1 MYVMKRAFF
10 NIVVATFFLQVVSG
24 NPAAA
29 RAGLMAWPS
38 KVDLAVEAGGT
49 KSGFIT
55 VQNQGLNKIH
65 LKAVLMNCRMTED
78 GSIIYTNK
86 NVSFGCKQWLKVE
99 PQEFDLSP
107 RTNIQILYSIEIPK
121 NAQGT
126 YMAVILFNDNIF
138 DSGDY
143 QNLAGALVIEN
154 VPGTGQR
161 NADISELSFLKGIGG
176 GNVSAVVAINNKG
189 SLICTPTGSLE
200 IIDVARGTKTS
211 FGLNREKEP
220 VLPFSLRRYQI
231 PLEGLY
237 NGQYKVLAVVDYQG
251 GEILQGEATV
261 TITAGEL
268 VSHQGRVL
276 PGRAKPGGQQEAVR
290 KESGAEPP
298 ARSVKPGG
306 QTAAPS
312 LSAGEAEQLN
322 KDAVKLYSEGDY
334 EKALVLWQKILRS
347 NPGHAAAKKGAERA
361 RQKIEALKK
370 AR

>member
-1 MYVMKRAFF
+1 MIYVMKRAFF
-10 NIVVATFFLQVVSG
+10 NIAVATFFLQVISG

-49 KSGFIT
+49 KSGSIT

-161 NADISELSFLKGIGG
+161 NADISELSFLKGTGG

-189 SLICTPTGSLE
+189 SLLCTPTGSLE
-200 IIDVARGTKTS
+200 ITDIARGTKTS

-261 TITAGEL
+261 TINAGEL
-268 VSHQGRVL
+268 ISQSNRTVA
-276 PGRAKPGGQQEAVR
+276 GRAKGGDQASSEGQKKIPGTVEPKNSSSLSSAEVEALNREAV
-290 KESGAEPP
+290 KF
-298 ARSVKPGG
+298 
-306 QTAAPS
+306 
-312 LSAGEAEQLN
+312 
-322 KDAVKLYSEGDY
+322 YSEGDY
-334 EKALVLWQKILRS
+334 EKALIQWQKVLRAD
-347 NPGHAAAKKGAERA
+347 PGHNGAKNGAERA
-361 RQKIEALKK
+361 RKKIEALKK
-370 AR
+370 ARG